1 MIYFDNIFNSN
12 DIYLENTIYYNIDNI
27 IITKIINSISFI
39 IFIELSCFYQ
49 I

>member
-12 DIYLENTIYYNIDNI
+12 DIHLKNTIYYNIDHI
-27 IITKIINSISFI
+27 IITKIINSISFV